1 MIHGIDHIVIISA
14 DLETAVANARQAG
27 FTVVPGGT
35 HADGATHNAL
45 IAFADGSYIELISPT
60 ANAEGKQH
68 RWFPRLAMGGG
79 FVDMCLFS
87 DDLAADVARIAA
99 SRRDYVGPV
108 DNGRARPDGEIL
120 KWKGAFPPGAVGET
134 GWPFLIE
141 DVTPRSLRVPE
152 TPDQVQH
159 SNGALGIAGV
169 TVVTSDLQATIA
181 DYEAITGT
189 TAQMMTS
196 PLDETPIAA
205 FIYFERNWIMVTQPS
220 AGAALHHLETFGP
233 GPYAATLRTHTG
245 PITPGEGKRLPL
257 ELFSG
262 AHLELV

>member
-14 DLETAVANARQAG
+14 NLDTAIANARKAG

-60 ANAEGKQH
+60 ENTEGKQH
-68 RWFPRLAMGGG
+68 RWFPRLEKGGG
-79 FVDMCLFS
+79 LVDMCLFS
-87 DDLAADVARIAA
+87 DDLAADVARISTAGRA
-99 SRRDYVGPV
+99 YVGPV

-152 TPDQVQH
+152 APDQVQH
-159 SNGALGIAGV
+159 QNGALGVAGV
-169 TVVTSDLQATIA
+169 TVVTHDLQATAA
-181 DYEAITGT
+181 DYEAISGRP
-189 TAQMMTS
+189 AEYMTS
-196 PLDETPIAA
+196 PLDETPLAA
-205 FIYFERNWIMVTQPS
+205 FVYFEKSWVMITHPT
-220 AGAALHHLETFGP
+220 AGEALRHLEAFGP
-233 GPYAATLRTHTG
+233 GPYTATLRTRTG
-245 PITPGEGKRLPL
+245 PITPGEGVHVPAD
-257 ELFSG
+257 LFSG
-262 AHLELV
+262 AHLELT